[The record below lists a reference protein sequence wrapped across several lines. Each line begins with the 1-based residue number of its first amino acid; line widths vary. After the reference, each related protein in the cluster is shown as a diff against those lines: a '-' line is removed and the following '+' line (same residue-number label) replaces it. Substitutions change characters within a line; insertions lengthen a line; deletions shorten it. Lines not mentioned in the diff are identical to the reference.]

1 MVSED
6 AKVDND
12 RLHAI
17 NISIFGTKQE
27 MLSNYLFSIRH
38 VSVRV
43 VRIRQLLLHTLYR
56 LDHLCRGAQG
66 DRVRGQTLSNHRP
79 STNSAASANGDT
91 RENNYVATDPAVVL
105 NADGMSE
112 LDELD
117 PG

>member
-1 MVSED
+1 
-6 AKVDND
+6 
-12 RLHAI
+12 
-17 NISIFGTKQE
+17 

-43 VRIRQLLLHTLYR
+43 ARIRQLLLHTLYR

-66 DRVRGQTLSNHRP
+66 DRVRGQTLGDHRP
-79 STNSAASANGDT
+79 SANSAASTNGYT
-91 RENNYVATDPAVVL
+91 REDNYVAANPAVVFDS
-105 NADGMSE
+105 DGMSE